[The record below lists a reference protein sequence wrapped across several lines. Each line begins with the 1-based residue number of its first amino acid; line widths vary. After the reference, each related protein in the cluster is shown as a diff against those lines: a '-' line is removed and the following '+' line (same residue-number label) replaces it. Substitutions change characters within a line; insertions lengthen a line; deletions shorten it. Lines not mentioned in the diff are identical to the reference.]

1 MNWNKTA
8 AKMEILAGAAFI
20 VTGLL
25 GKELLFRILGAAL
38 LILGLVLLNI
48 VKGKDPE
55 QPEQP
60 QDPMKE

>member
-8 AKMEILAGAAFI
+8 AKMEILAGAVFI

-48 VKGKDPE
+48 VKGKDL
-55 QPEQP
+55 EQP

>member
-25 GKELLFRILGAAL
+25 GKELLFQILGAAL

-55 QPEQP
+55 QP